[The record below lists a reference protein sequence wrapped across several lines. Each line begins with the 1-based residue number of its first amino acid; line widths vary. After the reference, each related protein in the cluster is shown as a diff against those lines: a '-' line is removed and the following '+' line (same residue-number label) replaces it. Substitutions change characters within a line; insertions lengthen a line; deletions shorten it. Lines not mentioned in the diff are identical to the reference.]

1 MIQSTASC
9 TCAILDVCACVVTVV
24 YHSLLAMH
32 LYATTASLR
41 GQSHHCPCHFHH
53 NRAVPKSAIT
63 MPRSTANNLRTHR
76 PLHDDQGS
84 ALISLTT
91 DLGPRTCFLSQ
102 LLWNCV
108 WHGQLRQC
116 FGTPTGKSQV
126 DFGEGQNRWGDGQ
139 FDARCREYAAPC
151 QQGHAERSDH
161 VYRALLAGSVRFVWR
176 DGRVGAQQIRRRC
189 LHSRLLLVQVAFE
202 HPAVD
207 DRCEERVHQ
216 SRRLVGVF
224 CH

>member
-1 MIQSTASC
+1 MTCVGVGGYGRVSLTTCHASICNHCITARSVSP
-9 TCAILDVCACVVTVV
+9 L
-24 YHSLLAMH
+24 SLPF
-32 LYATTASLR
+32 SPQPR
-41 GQSHHCPCHFHH
+41 
-53 NRAVPKSAIT
+53 RPKTRNNHA

-151 QQGHAERSDH
+151 QHGHAERSDH